1 MQNAWVPRD
10 HFNANMNVVPI
21 FTDEV
26 AQAGGWHGQSLAQA
40 FAKRGW
46 QALMVSLDS
55 CHVSIMDQQVQ
66 VHIPGLTQAA
76 PLAFVRGVAAGT
88 TQQIITRMNILHT
101 LQRQGMTIYNQARA
115 IEITVDKGLT
125 SQLLAE
131 HGVPTPATWICEHR
145 GVAHPLMQQ
154 ALDAGKSLVIKPLFG
169 SQGKGVR
176 LIEHPQQFAL
186 PQDQFVD
193 GVYYL
198 QEKIECGQHQHDYRV
213 FVVRGEPVAAMK
225 RQGEGWLHNVAR
237 GARCTVC
244 HEVDVVE
251 LGVRAAQAINID
263 YAGVDIMRDKH
274 GKLWVIEVN
283 SIPAWRGLQSITPFE
298 IADVLVNDL
307 LREANLS

>member
-1 MQNAWVPRD
+1 MK
-10 HFNANMNVVPI
+10 VVPI

-40 FAKRGW
+40 FARRGW

-55 CHVSIMDQQVQ
+55 CHVNIVDQRVA
-66 VHIPGLTQAA
+66 VHVPGLTESA
-76 PLAFVRGVAAGT
+76 PMAFVRGVAAGT

-101 LQRQGMTIYNQARA
+101 LQRQGMLVYNPARA

-131 HGVPTPATWICEHR
+131 QHIATPNTWVCEHR
-145 GVAHPLMQQ
+145 TIAHSIMQQ
-154 ALDAGKSLVIKPLFG
+154 ALDNGKTLVIKPLFG

-176 LIEHPQQFAL
+176 LIEHRQQFAL
-186 PQDQFVD
+186 PQDQFVE

-198 QEKIECGQHQHDYRV
+198 QEKIDCGTNQHDYRV
-213 FVVRGEPVAAMK
+213 FVVNGEPVAAMR
-225 RQGEGWLHNVAR
+225 RQGDTWLHNVAR
-237 GARCTVC
+237 GARCTPC
-244 HEVDVVE
+244 DEPDVIDV
-251 LGVRAAQAINID
+251 GVRAAQAIGIH
-263 YAGVDIMRDKH
+263 YAGVDVIRDHH

-283 SIPAWRGLQSITPFE
+283 SIPAWRGLQSITGFE

-307 LREANLS
+307 LKLAQTES